1 MWHDL
6 ELDMTQAEAINDAHR
21 QVMKDD
27 KNVILV
33 GVGVNE
39 PRALNGT
46 ALGLTELFGGDRVI
60 DMPVSESAVTGI
72 CTGAAMM
79 GIKPILVFQDM
90 EYVLLAFNQLITNT
104 VRFSKLTQN
113 TEKMPIVFRI
123 MIGNNWQSEPQFF
136 QSFHTLLAQIK
147 GLKVVMPVYPKD
159 AKGMFIQAVED
170 SSPVVFIEHSWLY
183 TYKGD
188 VPAQKYTLPLDKA
201 NIVRRGA
208 HITVAAFS
216 FGVLQAVRAANV
228 LALQGIELEV
238 IDMRSAQ
245 PLDVNTVLGSIRKT
259 GRLIVIDSGIGDNAI
274 AAELITLVSELG
286 FKFLNSAP
294 IRIDSAK
301 QSIPFDYND
310 NTDLFLENEAMDI
323 AKASLTMVN
332 RNNRVSHDR
341 LAELLYSREKI
352 DPNIIR
358 L

>member
-6 ELDMTQAEAINDAHR
+6 EINMSHAEAINEAHQ

-33 GVGVNE
+33 GAGVNE
-39 PRALNGT
+39 PRGLHGT
-46 ALGLTELFGGDRVI
+46 SSGLSELFGVDRVI
-60 DMPVSESAVTGI
+60 DMPISESGVTGF

-79 GIKPILVFQDM
+79 GIKPILVFQNM

-104 VRFSKLTQN
+104 VRFSQLSQN
-113 TEKMPIVFRI
+113 QDKMPIVFRI
-123 MIGNNWQSEPQFF
+123 MIGNDWQSEPQLF
-136 QSFHTLLAQIK
+136 QSFHTLLSQIK
-147 GLKVVMPVYPKD
+147 GLKVVMPVHPKD

-183 TYKGD
+183 SYKGD

-201 NIVRRGA
+201 NIVRNGT

-228 LALQGIELEV
+228 LALQGIELDV

-245 PLDVNTVLGSIRKT
+245 PLDINTVLGSIRKT
-259 GRLIVIDSGIGDNAI
+259 GRLIVIDSGLGDNPI
-274 AAELITLVSELG
+274 AAELITQVAELG
-286 FKFLNSAP
+286 FKFLKSAP
-294 IRIDSAK
+294 IRIESAK
-301 QSIPFDYND
+301 QSIPFDYD
-310 NTDLFLENEAMDI
+310 DTADSFLENEAMDI

-332 RNNRVSHDR
+332 RNNRVSYDR
-341 LAELLYSREKI
+341 VVELLHTKERI